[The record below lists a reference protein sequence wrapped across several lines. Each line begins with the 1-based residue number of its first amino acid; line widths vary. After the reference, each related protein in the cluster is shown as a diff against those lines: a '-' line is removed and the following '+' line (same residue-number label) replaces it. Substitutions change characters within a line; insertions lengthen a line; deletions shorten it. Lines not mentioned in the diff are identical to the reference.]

1 MTESDTLAPLRVA
14 TAPSRQDIAQLRFHP
29 EREKLF
35 NELHTRPFPVLETGS
50 RVSQFA
56 VLQGD
61 VQADGHADAEYR
73 HIGQLCQRFA
83 VVPPM
88 AGSSCYYQDFGGFEL
103 RWERHNEFSTY
114 TFIVRDLTAAPFTC
128 NALTLLPAGW
138 LGGIPGQ
145 VIHAQHI
152 DILTAPLELQTADEQ
167 RRHFEGHR
175 LISSWVGDQQ
185 ARLWTSY
192 RIHNDGFGRILIFN
206 RDLNPCQ
213 SGRLVR
219 ALLEVET
226 YRMMLLT
233 AFPLARAIA
242 PQVSDM
248 AQQLAIINQ
257 QINAIR
263 GLDDERR
270 LLQQLSTLAARIEQM
285 ISDSNYRFSAARAY
299 YDLVISRLK
308 DLREQEV
315 GGMQTISEFLR
326 RRLTPAYRT
335 CQSVSGQL
343 DDLSQ
348 RIDRASELLRTRV
361 NLTLE
366 AQNQDLLQSMN
377 KRSKLQLQL
386 QQAVEGLSVAAISYY
401 MVGLVKYLGEFLKDQ
416 GWLEHP
422 ALLTGIAVPCSIAV
436 VWWGLRRLRKRM
448 QGPGLAQG

>member
-1 MTESDTLAPLRVA
+1 MIDIDTPAPLRDA
-14 TAPSRQDIAQLRFHP
+14 ITLSRADSAHFRFHP

-56 VLQGD
+56 VLHGD
-61 VQADGHADAEYR
+61 QAADAEYV
-73 HIGQLCQRFA
+73 HISHLCQRFA
-83 VVPPM
+83 VVPPL

-114 TFIVRDLTAAPFTC
+114 TLIVRDPTAAPFTC

-138 LGGIPGQ
+138 LATVPGDI
-145 VIHAQHI
+145 IHAQHI
-152 DILTAPLELQTADEQ
+152 DILDAPTEIQMANTL

-175 LISSWVGDQQ
+175 LISSWIGDQQ
-185 ARLWTSY
+185 ARLWTAY
-192 RIHNDGFGRILIFN
+192 RIHSDGFGRILILN

-213 SGRLVR
+213 AGRLVR

-233 AFPLARAIA
+233 AFPTARVIA
-242 PQVSDM
+242 PQVSAM
-248 AQQLAIINQ
+248 AQELALINQ

-270 LLQQLSTLAARIEQM
+270 LLQQLSMLAARIEQM
-285 ISDSNYRFSAARAY
+285 ISDSDYRFSAARAY

-315 GGMQTISEFLR
+315 AGMQTLNEFLR

-348 RIDRASELLRTRV
+348 RIDRASELLRTRI

-366 AQNQDLLQSMN
+366 AQNQALLQSMN
-377 KRSKLQLQL
+377 QRSQLQLQL

-401 MVGLVKYLGEFLKDQ
+401 MVGLVKYLGELLHEQ
-416 GWLEHP
+416 GWVAHP
-422 ALLTGIAVPCSIAV
+422 ALLTGLAVPCSIAI
-436 VWWGLRRLRKRM
+436 VWWGVRRLRKRVE
-448 QGPGLAQG
+448 GTASR